1 MNDQK
6 GLALIPLIIVVII
19 LIAIASIGIYYAYN
33 TLINASI
40 QTYET
45 NMLKIKAKAIEYGE
59 EIDVALWEYSEDD
72 ENEEEKMELLEEYGL
87 VETSIDDVIATQLDS
102 QIDNDNYAAYSI
114 DGLIENNNLGEVQ
127 DNINDGEYIVVY
139 NASDYTKVD
148 VVYTGGILYNDE
160 VYYTL
165 SALQSVYLEE

>member
-87 VETSIDDVIATQLDS
+87 AETSIDEVIAIQLDS
-102 QIDNDNYAAYSI
+102 QIDNDNYVAYSI

-127 DNINDGEYIVVY
+127 DNLDDGEYIVVY

>member
-72 ENEEEKMELLEEYGL
+72 ENEEEKMALLEEYGL
-87 VETSIDDVIATQLDS
+87 VETSIDEVIATQLDS

-127 DNINDGEYIVVY
+127 DNLDDGEYIVVY